1 MYVAFVDDVSMN
13 TDPENELT
21 FNRYNDFLYQ
31 HYLVAEYFMVA
42 PFAMTPEILYAKTKQ
57 EQADIIWK
65 ALFVERT
72 PLSEATRGVGTL

>member
-1 MYVAFVDDVSMN
+1 
-13 TDPENELT
+13 
-21 FNRYNDFLYQ
+21 
-31 HYLVAEYFMVA
+31 MVA
-42 PFAMTPEILYAKTKQ
+42 PVAMTPEILYAKTKQ